1 MPKWYSKL
9 DAISRQVYVS
19 FDGADGLIIQTD
31 IATYHSYY
39 KPLGWELLS
48 RATPL
53 PVITEEA
60 TPINK
65 QARLL

>member
-1 MPKWYSKL
+1 MLKWYTKL

-19 FDGADGLIIQTD
+19 FDGADSLVIQAD

-39 KPLGWELLS
+39 KALGWELLG

-53 PVITEEA
+53 PIITEEA

-65 QARLL
+65 QATLL